1 MKEKLMNDLVNA
13 MKTKDK
19 ETLAVLRRLKGAI
32 QLEEINN
39 KHELT
44 DSEFISVLS
53 KQIKMR
59 KESILEFTKA
69 GREDLL
75 NQTKNEIEILSKYM
89 PEQLKEE
96 EVLKIID
103 EVFLVVKPES
113 NKDMGKVMGL
123 ITPKLKGKA
132 DMSFVSKIIRERL
145 SNM

>member
-1 MKEKLMNDLVNA
+1 MNDLVNA
-13 MKTKDK
+13 MKNKDK
-19 ETLAVLRRLKGAI
+19 ETLAVLRMLKGAI

-75 NQTKNEIEILSKYM
+75 NQTQNEIEILSKYM

-96 EVLKIID
+96 EVVDYNNDIVLHHFKNYKTGYTITSIYDYVNDKDYEKID
-103 EVFLVVKPES
+103 
-113 NKDMGKVMGL
+113 
-123 ITPKLKGKA
+123 
-132 DMSFVSKIIRERL
+132 
-145 SNM
+145 

>member
-13 MKTKDK
+13 MKNKDK
-19 ETLAVLRRLKGAI
+19 ETLAVLRMLKGAI

-75 NQTKNEIEILSKYM
+75 NQTQNEIEILSKYM

-123 ITPKLKGKA
+123 ITPKLKCKA

>member
-1 MKEKLMNDLVNA
+1 MKEKLMNDLLNA
-13 MKTKDK
+13 MKNKDK
-19 ETLAVLRRLKGAI
+19 ETLAALRMLKGAI

-59 KESILEFTKA
+59 KESVLEFTKA

-75 NQTKNEIEILSKYM
+75 NQTQNEIEILSKYM

-103 EVFLVVKPES
+103 EVFLAVKPES